1 MTFYHMSQ
9 TLRLGDELRP
19 GNQNF
24 TDLAEPFVQ
33 GLEHGRDCFLAMLLN
48 GKYLFAVMNRSGLRE
63 WADYAKWAAEGLFE
77 FVRRRSFPE
86 AVSRL
91 NCVYYYD
98 DLEASKWLYEED
110 WGEEDPEEQEKVR
123 LYEIELEDPAP
134 QRRDMSV
141 YDEAYDAIERLDL
154 DAAIAAAERYF
165 RGEASENP
173 VWEILSDKPARAVKD
188 LTHLL
193 RAAV

>member
-1 MTFYHMSQ
+1 MKLYHISQ

-19 GNQNF
+19 GNQRF
-24 TDLAEPFVQ
+24 SDLAEPFIH
-33 GLEHGRDCFLAMLLN
+33 GLERGPDCFYAMLLN

-63 WADYAKWAAEGLFE
+63 WADYAKWATEGLFE

-91 NCVYYYD
+91 RCVYYYD
-98 DLEASKWLYEED
+98 DLEAGKRLYEED
-110 WGEEDPEEQEKVR
+110 WGEESPEEQEKVR

-141 YDEAYDAIERLDL
+141 YDEAYEAIERLDV

-165 RGEASENP
+165 RGEASAEP

-188 LTHLL
+188 LTYLL
-193 RAAV
+193 HP